1 MEESCLNCPLCE
13 KLITGDYYCRL
24 AKENML
30 NGKKRYCPKKPR
42 EVVEFVKK
50 QDELIRF
57 YKNIGTITKATHKTP
72 KEKIRIEYSK
82 NGLVVSYDKKSFVTT
97 NANLVDLAR
106 LAGLFGEK
114 YLELGKEVSDE
125 SEN

>member
-42 EVVEFVKK
+42 EVVEFIKK
-50 QDELIRF
+50 QDQLIKS
-57 YKNIGTITKATHKTP
+57 YQKVGSITKANHKVP
-72 KEKIRIEYSK
+72 KGKICINYCK
-82 NGLVVSYDKKSFVTT
+82 NGATISYEKKSFIIT

-106 LAGLFGEK
+106 LSGLFGECW
-114 YLELGKEVSDE
+114 EIEKEISDE
-125 SEN
+125 SKN